1 MSRLQKYFCFVF
13 PRRLVQKFHCFF
25 CCLPIFLIFDFLD
38 FVIMAFRK
46 ALVLNWWLFGHI
58 LVFIG
63 AWVFKKVSH
72 WITLSQSQ
80 YINDIDQINTTP
92 AQSITL
98 YVEQSA
104 YQPLA
109 SMYQRINHWYD
120 KLKGTTLDLPF
131 ESFCKTL
138 TSSKNWKPH
147 SLSFVFILSSFCFLD
162 QPRNG
167 HCIIFWCCSCKFVWL
182 GWWCGYIYFANYWHK
197 KSILHYFLLS

>member
-1 MSRLQKYFCFVF
+1 MLRLQKYFCFVF
-13 PRRLVQKFHCFF
+13 PRRLVQKFHCFLLF
-25 CCLPIFLIFDFLD
+25 TIFLIFDFLD

-46 ALVLNWWLFGHI
+46 ALVINWWLFGHI

-72 WITLSQSQ
+72 WITLSQTQ
-80 YINDIDQINTTP
+80 YINDIDQINRTP

-98 YVEQSA
+98 SVEQST

-109 SMYQRINHWYD
+109 STYQRINHWYD

-138 TSSKNWKPH
+138 TSSKNWKSH
-147 SLSFVFILSSFCFLD
+147 SLSFFLSSFCFLD
-162 QPRNG
+162 QARNG
-167 HCIIFWCCSCKFVWL
+167 HL
-182 GWWCGYIYFANYWHK
+182 Y
-197 KSILHYFLLS
+197 YFLMLLM